1 MTSLSPVGD
10 MHYPVGVIPWVICL
24 SRGSH
29 VPHVYPVG
37 DVIPWVT
44 VTHGITTCHP
54 RDPYPVGVSRG
65 HETGLLMQGS
75 PKNKKSLE
83 NILSMAYYDF

>member
-10 MHYPVGVIPWVICL
+10 MHYPVGVIPWVIWL

-29 VPHVYPVG
+29 VPRVYAVG

-65 HETGLLMQGS
+65 HETGLLMQNTNFS
-75 PKNKKSLE
+75 VQNPDL
-83 NILSMAYYDF
+83 L